1 MRLPL
6 IHSLQGK
13 MLLYLALPVMLI
25 IASIL
30 SYWYSTSLNQAVI
43 QAKLNLS
50 QTADTIAAKV
60 NEETQLAVRTT
71 EIMAL
76 AQQNGLFGDREASIN
91 FVRAVL
97 KMTPSFV
104 GASFGY
110 EPNADNQDQAYINAP
125 PLKEGVYVDQ
135 TGRFYLIG
143 IVILMTLNVCYLSPW
158 SIWNQVF
165 IMREYVNSF
174 YVMVIPRR

>member
-1 MRLPL
+1 MLACLFKPKIMRLPL

-30 SYWYSTSLNQAVI
+30 SYWYSTSLNQAVT

-60 NEETQLAVRTT
+60 NEETQLAVRST

-76 AQQNGLFGDREASIN
+76 AQQNGLFGDREASLN

-97 KMTPSFV
+97 KMNPSFV

-135 TGRFYLIG
+135 TGRVLPYWHRDFNDSERLLLEPL
-143 IVILMTLNVCYLSPW
+143 VDM
-158 SIWNQVF
+158 
-165 IMREYVNSF
+165 
-174 YVMVIPRR
+174 

>member
-97 KMTPSFV
+97 KMNPSFV

-110 EPNADNQDQAYINAP
+110 
-125 PLKEGVYVDQ
+125 
-135 TGRFYLIG
+135 
-143 IVILMTLNVCYLSPW
+143 
-158 SIWNQVF
+158 
-165 IMREYVNSF
+165 
-174 YVMVIPRR
+174 